1 MVRFLV
7 FTDLHADAYED
18 AKERLEQIIQSAKKH
33 EVDFIVSIGDLCYPT
48 NENRYFAE
56 RFLNCNSKIHT

>member
-7 FTDLHADAYED
+7 FTDLHADAYAD

-48 NENRYFAE
+48 N
-56 RFLNCNSKIHT
+56 